1 MSFSIGIV
9 GLPNV
14 GKSTLFKAL
23 TKQKV
28 EIAAYPFTTIHP
40 NIGIVAVPD
49 KRLKRISNIIKP
61 EKTTPTTIK
70 FVDIAGL
77 VKGANKGEGL
87 GNQFLSH
94 IKNCNAIIEVIR
106 AFENQKVEH
115 IEKTLNPQKDIET
128 IKTELL
134 MKDLETLE
142 KIISKA
148 EKDVKIK
155 DRKTIKRFDFL
166 KNIKE
171 KISQGEE
178 IRELNL
184 SNEEKNE
191 LKEYQ
196 FLTEKPIIYL
206 LNINSRFSIPRLNF
220 KHLKIDLKLEEE
232 ISGLSLSEMKEFEVK
247 SQVDE
252 IIAACYNILDLI
264 TFYTI
269 AGGKEVRAWTL
280 KKGEKAPRAGGKV
293 HSDFEEKFIRAE
305 IIPWQELVAVSKEA
319 SASTRRRGES
329 LAPERREIGYWN
341 KAKETGMI
349 KIVGHDYIVK
359 DGDVI
364 EFKI

>member
-1 MSFSIGIV
+1 MSFSIGII
-9 GLPNV
+9 GLPNI
-14 GKSTLFKAL
+14 GKSTLFKTL

-49 KRLKRISNIIKP
+49 KRLKKISNIINP
-61 EKTTPTTIK
+61 EKTTPTTIE

-94 IKNCNAIIEVIR
+94 IRNCDAIIEVVR

-115 IEKTLNPQKDIET
+115 IEKTLNPQKDVET

-142 KIISKA
+142 KIILKTEKEIKA
-148 EKDVKIK
+148 KDKKAIK
-155 DRKTIKRFDFL
+155 KLNFL

-171 KISQGEE
+171 KISQAKE
-178 IRELNL
+178 IRELDL
-184 SNEEKNE
+184 SNDEKAE
-191 LKEYQ
+191 LKKYQ

-206 LNINSRFSIPRLNF
+206 LNLNSHFSGAMPDWG
-220 KHLKIDLKLEEE
+220 HLKIDLKFEEE
-232 ISGLSLSEMKEFEVK
+232 ISDLSLSEIKELEVK

-252 IIAACYNILDLI
+252 IIIACYNILDLI

-280 KKGEKAPRAGGKV
+280 GRGEKAPKAGGKI

-305 IIPWQELVAVSKEA
+305 TIPWQKLI
-319 SASTRRRGES
+319 
-329 LAPERREIGYWN
+329 EIGCWN
-341 KAKETGMI
+341 KAKEKGII
-349 KIVGHDYIVK
+349 KTIGHDYIVE

>member
-1 MSFSIGIV
+1 MSFSIGII
-9 GLPNV
+9 GLPNI
-14 GKSTLFKAL
+14 GKSTLFKTL

-49 KRLKRISNIIKP
+49 KRLKKISNIINP
-61 EKTTPTTIK
+61 EKTTPTTIE

-94 IKNCNAIIEVIR
+94 IRNCDAIIEVVR

-115 IEKTLNPQKDIET
+115 IEKTLNPQKDVET

-142 KIISKA
+142 KIILKTEKEIKA
-148 EKDVKIK
+148 KDKKAIK
-155 DRKTIKRFDFL
+155 KLNFL

-171 KISQGEE
+171 KISQAKE
-178 IRELNL
+178 IRELDL
-184 SNEEKNE
+184 SNDEKAE
-191 LKEYQ
+191 LKKYQ

-206 LNINSRFSIPRLNF
+206 LNLNSHFSGAIPDWG
-220 KHLKIDLKLEEE
+220 HLKIDLKFEEE
-232 ISGLSLSEMKEFEVK
+232 ISDLSLSEIKELEVK

-252 IIAACYNILDLI
+252 IIIACYNILDLI

-280 KKGEKAPRAGGKV
+280 GRGGKAPKAGGKI

-305 IIPWQELVAVSKEA
+305 TIPWQKLI
-319 SASTRRRGES
+319 
-329 LAPERREIGYWN
+329 EIGCWN
-341 KAKETGMI
+341 KAKEKGII
-349 KIVGHDYIVK
+349 KTIGHDYIVE